1 MGFIKPV
8 QGDSGDLGLFLSPVQ
23 PDSAGIPVKTDSS
36 VDLGYVLL
44 QTYLACD
51 LLKPVQTDSAG
62 VGLFLIPIQTD
73 YAGDPCYD

>member
-1 MGFIKPV
+1 M
-8 QGDSGDLGLFLSPVQ
+8 
-23 PDSAGIPVKTDSS
+23 
-36 VDLGYVLL
+36 DLGYVSL